1 MDELENKKKIVCLSC
16 LGTRKDK
23 ARDDSHAR
31 WAKWRPNV
39 ALFQR
44 QDVFVDRLELFYD
57 DAFLSLAEAVKRDIA
72 QVSPRTEVNLVAMNW
87 QDPWDF
93 SEVYTKFHDWAKDY
107 DFRPDEEEYWAHM
120 TTGTHVAQIC
130 LFLMVEART
139 IPGKL
144 LQSSP
149 PKTQFA
155 VMSAEDVGHYELID
169 LDLARYDVIAQRLE
183 EARDD
188 AVRYL
193 KSNIATRNPAFN
205 QMITSIEQVA
215 LNSHA
220 PILLSGATG
229 VGKSMLAKRIY
240 ELKKDRHLVSG
251 RLLDV
256 NCATLKGDGASS
268 ALFGH
273 KKGSF
278 TGAIEAREGY
288 LRAAHQG
295 ILFLDEIG
303 ELGLDE
309 QAMLLKA
316 IEEKRFYPVGS
327 DQAVESNFQLIAGTN
342 RDLRLEVKEGRFRA
356 DLYARINLWH
366 FALPSLVQRR
376 EDIEPNIE
384 HQLALVSQEL
394 GRVVRFNK
402 EALMMYLD
410 FAHSSE
416 AVWSGNFRDLSSS
429 ITRLATLAPQGRIQE
444 DLVAAEIQKLR
455 WFWSDNTD
463 NAVSDIR
470 NVVDIAWDTLDVFE
484 QLQLEAVIKECRCY
498 RSMAEAGRALFNV
511 SREQKARS
519 NDSDRLRKYLQKYG
533 LKWGDFH

>member
-1 MDELENKKKIVCLSC
+1 MDNKKKIVCVSC

-23 ARDDSHAR
+23 AKDDSHAR
-31 WAKWRPNV
+31 WSKWRPNV

-44 QDVFVDRLELFYD
+44 DDLLIDRLELFYD
-57 DAFLSLAEAVKRDIA
+57 DGFLSLAEEVKRDIA
-72 QVSPRTEVNLVAMNW
+72 QVSPQTHVNLVAMNW
-87 QDPWDF
+87 KDPWDF

-107 DFRPDEEEYWAHM
+107 TFHPDEEEYWVHM

-149 PKTQFA
+149 PKTRFA
-155 VMSAEDVGHYELID
+155 QMSAEDIGHYELID

-183 EARDD
+183 DARED

-205 QMITSIEQVA
+205 QLITEIEQVA
-215 LNSHA
+215 MRSSA

-240 ELKKDRHLVSG
+240 ELKKVRHLVSG

-256 NCATLKGDGASS
+256 NCATLKGDSASS

-295 ILFLDEIG
+295 VLFLDEIG

-327 DQAVESNFQLIAGTN
+327 DQAVESDFQLIAGTN
-342 RDLRLEVKEGRFRA
+342 RDLRVDVKEGRFRA

-366 FALPSLVQRR
+366 FALPALVQRR

-402 EALMMYLD
+402 EALAMYLK
-410 FAHSSE
+410 FAHSTE
-416 AVWSGNFRDLSSS
+416 ALWSGNFRDLSSS

-444 DLVAAEIQKLR
+444 ELVAAEIQKLK
-455 WFWSDNTD
+455 WFWSD
-463 NAVSDIR
+463 SGEKELQDIR
-470 NVVDIAWDTLDVFE
+470 SSVAIDWDALDFFE
-484 QLQLEAVIKECRCY
+484 QLQLEAVIRECRCY
-498 RSMAEAGRALFNV
+498 HSMAEAGRALFNR

-533 LKWGDFH
+533 LKWGDI